1 MDFGVL
7 NKRFTLR
14 RLLHPRL
21 RAKLLMSVLVA
32 VCAAL
37 AVQFTIAGNRVTAE
51 LTTLGHERVTEDLTV
66 AVNALEQMKTRLER
80 AAGGPSVNLALAQ
93 AVTRGE
99 TGWIRARVLEHVVQ
113 NERVHYAAVVA
124 GDGHVLAS
132 VGPCLPDLGS
142 VQAVRETAGKLVSSE
157 LIFRD
162 GRLWVLAAA
171 PVFPRSNN
179 DEPIGALV
187 IARLVDDAL
196 AESLKSTLGTD
207 LTFVVDGGV
216 VGATDFD
223 LAAGL
228 AAPSNLAILTH
239 RDGFVTSEA
248 TDSKARM
255 LDTAGVETY
264 LVASSARAPIA
275 TAASALRRSMLLSVL
290 PALVLA
296 VIVAV
301 ILSVQLGRPL
311 RDLDTAVEAMALGD
325 LSKRV
330 TPRGRDEL
338 TDLGHAFNAMAERVA
353 EAQEVLHRAAVRDS
367 LTGLLNH
374 RELYRRLDEEVAR
387 ADRELRPLSVLMVDL
402 DDFKGIND
410 AFGHLRGDAVLREV
424 AMMLERCVREQDVLA
439 RYAGDEFG
447 IVLTGTGARA
457 ALAIAERIRGG
468 TLSIARAAM
477 LPEAAAVTVSVGVA
491 TREPGIEPVADVVE
505 RADQALYRAKEAGR
519 DRIVEAGA
527 AVR

>member
-21 RAKLLMSVLVA
+21 RAKLLMSVLAA

-37 AVQFTIAGNRVTAE
+37 AVQFAIAGDRVTAE

-80 AAGGPSVNLALAQ
+80 AAGGPSVDLELAE
-93 AVTRGE
+93 AVRTGE
-99 TGWIRARVLEHVVQ
+99 AGWIRERVLDTSSTTKGSSTRPSSPRTAMCWRPSG
-113 NERVHYAAVVA
+113 RVCAIWAR
-124 GDGHVLAS
+124 
-132 VGPCLPDLGS
+132 
-142 VQAVRETAGKLVSSE
+142 VQAVRETAGKLVGSE
-157 LIFRD
+157 FVFRD
-162 GRLWVLAAA
+162 GRLWVVAAA

-179 DEPIGALV
+179 DEPIGVLV
-187 IARLVDDAL
+187 IARLVDDAF
-196 AESLKSTLGTD
+196 AEALKSTLGID
-207 LTFVVDGGV
+207 LTFIVDGAV

-228 AAPSNLAILTH
+228 AAPSNLAILAR
-239 RDGFVTSEA
+239 RDGFMKSET

-255 LDTAGVETY
+255 LETTGAETY

-290 PALVLA
+290 PALALA
-296 VIVAV
+296 VVVAV
-301 ILSVQLGRPL
+301 ALSIQLGRPL
-311 RDLDTAVEAMALGD
+311 RALDTAVEAMALGD

-402 DDFKGIND
+402 DEFKGIND

-424 AMMLERCVREQDVLA
+424 ARMLERCVREQDVLA

-457 ALAIAERIRGG
+457 ALAVAERIRGG
-468 TLSIARAAM
+468 TPSIARAAM
-477 LPEAAAVTVSVGVA
+477 LPETATVTVSVGVA
-491 TREPGIEPVADVVE
+491 TREPGTEFVADLVE

-519 DRIVEAGA
+519 DRIMEAR
-527 AVR
+527 AVVR

>member
-7 NKRFTLR
+7 NKRCTLR

-37 AVQFTIAGNRVTAE
+37 AVQFSIAGNRVTAE
-51 LTTLGHERVTEDLTV
+51 LTTLGHQRVTEDLTV
-66 AVNALEQMKTRLER
+66 AVNALEQMKTRMER
-80 AAGGPSVNLALAQ
+80 AAGGPSVNLELAQ
-93 AVTRGE
+93 AVRRGE
-99 TGWIRARVLEHVVQ
+99 AGWIRERVLEHVVE
-113 NERVHYAAVVA
+113 NERVQYAAVMA
-124 GDGHVLAS
+124 ADGDVLAS
-132 VGPCLPDLGS
+132 VGPCLRDLGC
-142 VQAVRETAGKLVSSE
+142 VQAVRETAGKVVGSDI
-157 LIFRD
+157 IFRD

-179 DEPIGALV
+179 DEPIGVLV
-187 IARLVDDAL
+187 IARLVDDAF
-196 AESLKSTLGTD
+196 AEALKSTLGID
-207 LTFVVDGGV
+207 LTFIVDGVV
-216 VGATDFD
+216 VGATDLD

-228 AAPSNLAILTH
+228 AAPSSLAILGR
-239 RDGFVTSEA
+239 RDGFVTSET

-255 LDTAGVETY
+255 LETTGAETY
-264 LVASSARAPIA
+264 LVASNARAPIA
-275 TAASALRRSMLLSVL
+275 TTAAALRRSMLLSIL

-296 VIVAV
+296 VVVAIV
-301 ILSVQLGRPL
+301 LSIQLGRPL
-311 RDLDTAVEAMALGD
+311 RALDAAVEAMALGD
-325 LSKRV
+325 LSRRV

-374 RELYRRLDEEVAR
+374 RELYRRLDEEVGR

-424 AMMLERCVREQDVLA
+424 ARMLERCVREQDVLA

-457 ALAIAERIRGG
+457 ALAVAERICGG
-468 TLSIARAAM
+468 TPSIAGAAM
-477 LPEAAAVTVSVGVA
+477 LPTSARVTVSVGVA
-491 TREPGIEPVADVVE
+491 TREPGTEPVADLME

-519 DRIVEAGA
+519 DRIVEARA